1 MAAGDQRARP
11 VVVERPAQP
20 RRRLWPRLRPPGWPS
35 RMGFSL
41 DRLALAVGASLERE
55 IDAARGLPWLA
66 VAFGGGALGYF
77 ALPSEPSALALVLL
91 AAFLSAAAFRLRSGR
106 AGLFRLVLVA
116 AMLASGAAAAK
127 LRTDW
132 LATPMLER
140 PVTATV
146 TGWVEARD
154 GRRGGYRL
162 TIRVAEITGA
172 RLTHPP
178 TRLTVTMRGEAPLVG
193 SAVSMIARLRPP
205 SGPALPGGYDF
216 ARNAFY
222 DGIGATGFAYGKPK
236 PADLGPVPLSIRLR
250 EPLEA
255 VREAIRTRVL
265 AALSGDTGR
274 VASSLIIGDPGGIS
288 AEAEDDLRQSGLAH
302 VLSVSGLH
310 MVLVAGAT
318 FWVIRALL
326 ALVPALALTRPI
338 KKWAAAAA
346 LGVTF
351 FYLLISGLDV
361 AAQRSF
367 VMTAIVFGAIL
378 VDRRAI
384 SMRNVAVAAFI
395 VLVLAPESILNAGF
409 QMSFAATIALVAG
422 FELMARYRRRR
433 RVPNGEHSLAGRAIR
448 WFAALVG
455 GLSITALLGG
465 IGTTPFALYH
475 FQRMAPLSILANVLA
490 MPLVDFLVMPMAL
503 VAVLLMPFGL
513 DQPFLALMG
522 YGIDGMLAVAASVTA
537 WSDGQGGAAMP
548 SAAAL
553 LIFIAGFL
561 WLALLGERWRLAG
574 LVPMFIGG
582 VLAFLPA
589 RPDVIVAADGL
600 SLALRDATG
609 RLEIVARK
617 ADKFTTGIWLRADGD
632 PRDPVDK
639 SLLAARTCDAIGCVA
654 RLPDGGIVALSL
666 DRAAFADDCRMAVL
680 VVTPL
685 TAPAHCAA
693 ATVIDREQLARS
705 GALSLF
711 ATGRPPSPRTAPL
724 PRRYGVAMAPT
735 ADDAAMPAED
745 AEGVA
750 VREGA
755 EGPAPAIDMAAAA
768 GAEGA
773 MAAEG
778 QGDAAAETAETVYA
792 VRTAY
797 PAIRRAWMPGAPEE
811 RS

>member
-1 MAAGDQRARP
+1 MAAGEQRASN
-11 VVVERPAQP
+11 VVVVRPAP
-20 RRRLWPRLRPPGWPS
+20 PGRRRWPRIRPPGWPS
-35 RMGFSL
+35 RLTFSL
-41 DRLALAVGASLERE
+41 DRLALAMGSSLERE

-77 ALPSEPSALALVLL
+77 ALPSEPSAPAPVLL
-91 AAFLSAAAFRLRSGR
+91 TIVLSGAAFSQRAGR
-106 AGLFRLVLVA
+106 VGLFRLLLVA
-116 AMLASGAAAAK
+116 AMFVSGAAAAK

-140 PVTATV
+140 LVTATV
-146 TGWVEARD
+146 TGWVEGRD

-172 RLTHPP
+172 RLKHPP
-178 TRLTVTMRGEAPLVG
+178 TRLTVTMRGEGPQVG
-193 SAVSMIARLRPP
+193 AAVSMVARLRPP

-222 DGIGATGFAYGKPK
+222 DGIGATGFVYGKPK
-236 PADLGPVPLSIRLR
+236 PAELGPVPLSIRLR

-255 VREAIRTRVL
+255 VREAIRARVL
-265 AALSGDTGR
+265 AALPGDTGR

-326 ALVPALALTRPI
+326 ALVPALALRRPI
-338 KKWAAAAA
+338 KKWAAAGA

-378 VDRRAI
+378 ADRRAI

-395 VLVLAPESILNAGF
+395 VLALAPESVLNAGF

-422 FELMARYRRRR
+422 FELMGRHRRRR
-433 RVPNGEHSLAGRAIR
+433 APKGESSRAGRIAG

-475 FQRMAPLSILANVLA
+475 FQRMAPLSILANVMA

-503 VAVLLMPFGL
+503 AAVLLMPFGL

-522 YGIDGMLAVAASVTA
+522 YGIDGMLAVAAWVTA

-548 SAAAL
+548 SATAL

-561 WLALLGERWRLAG
+561 WLALMGERWRLAG
-574 LVPMFIGG
+574 LLPMLVGG
-582 VLAFLPA
+582 VLAFMPA
-589 RPDVIVAADGL
+589 RPDIIIAADGL
-600 SLALRDATG
+600 SLAMRNGSG
-609 RLEIVARK
+609 RYAIIARK
-617 ADKFTTGIWLRADGD
+617 GDKFTTGIWLRADGD
-632 PRDPVDK
+632 PRDPSDK
-639 SLLAARTCDAIGCVA
+639 ALLAARNCDGLGCIGH
-654 RLPDGGIVALSL
+654 LPDGGIVALSL
-666 DRAAFADDCRMAVL
+666 DRGAFVDDCRMAVL

-685 TAPAHCAA
+685 VAPVACGAA
-693 ATVIDREQLARS
+693 VVIDRGQLART

-711 ATGRPPSPRTAPL
+711 ATGEPARPRLTPA
-724 PRRYGVAMAPT
+724 PRRYGVAMAPDGDDAPMT
-735 ADDAAMPAED
+735 EPGSNGIADGEADDQT
-745 AEGVA
+745 
-750 VREGA
+750 
-755 EGPAPAIDMAAAA
+755 APAVEAPVA
-768 GAEGA
+768 
-773 MAAEG
+773 
-778 QGDAAAETAETVYA
+778 DAKDTDQPGHEASETMFA
-792 VRTAY
+792 VKTAY
-797 PAIRRAWMPGAPEE
+797 PAIRRAWMPGVADH
-811 RS
+811 